1 MAGGHF
7 WEDRWKDSGTI
18 FEGLSSDYD
27 RYRPSYSTAS
37 IDWLGRSGGKVRC
50 LADIASGTGI
60 LTRQLCAAFRQ
71 ALVIGIEPGSDMLV
85 KASAAGNS
93 GVHWLAGCAEALPL
107 ADASVDLVTA
117 GQALHWF
124 DRIRFYA
131 ECARV
136 LRSGGRL
143 AILYNNRIRDSV
155 IAETFESALE
165 AVSPGYRRGYRDLDA
180 RCEFEAFPGTRD
192 VKYRRFTWSWDRTI
206 GDFLGYV
213 RSTSHFKAA
222 LGFHTDEEVLAAMH
236 DALVP
241 HADAAGILR
250 IPHETEVTTAV
261 FG

>member
-1 MAGGHF
+1 MTGGHF
-7 WEDRWKDSGTI
+7 WADRWKDSGTI

-37 IDWLGRSGGKVRC
+37 IDWLGRSDGMVRC

-60 LTRQLCAAFRQ
+60 LTRQLYATFRQ
-71 ALVIGIEPGSDMLV
+71 ALVIGIEPGSDMLA
-85 KASAAGNS
+85 KTSAAGIS
-93 GVHWLAGCAEALPL
+93 GVHWLAGRAEALPL
-107 ADASVDLVTA
+107 ADGSVDLVTA

-136 LRSGGRL
+136 LRPGGRL
-143 AILYNNRIRDSV
+143 AILYNNRIRDSA
-155 IAETFESALE
+155 IAETFETALE

-180 RCEFEAFPGTRD
+180 RRELKAFSGTRD
-192 VKYRRFTWSWDRTI
+192 VEYRRFTWSWDRTF

-213 RSTSHFKAA
+213 RSTSHFKVA
-222 LGFHTDEEVLAAMH
+222 LSLHTDEEVLSAMYK
-236 DALVP
+236 ALVP
-241 HADAAGILR
+241 HADVAGILR
-250 IPHETEVTTAV
+250 IPYETEVTTAV

>member
-7 WEDRWKDSGTI
+7 WADRWEDSGAI
-18 FEGLSSDYD
+18 FEGLSSDYH

-60 LTRQLCAAFRQ
+60 LTRQLCTAFRQ
-71 ALVIGIEPGSDMLV
+71 ALVVGIEPGSDMLV
-85 KASAAGNS
+85 KASRAGIA
-93 GVHWLAGCAEALPL
+93 GVLWVAGRAETLPL
-107 ADASVDLVTA
+107 ADGSIDLATV

-124 DRIRFYA
+124 DRIRFYT

-136 LRSGGRL
+136 LRPGGRL
-143 AILYNNRIRDSV
+143 AILYNNRIRDSA
-155 IAETFESALE
+155 IAETFETALE

-180 RCEFEAFPGTRD
+180 RRELETFPGTSA
-192 VKYRRFTWSWDRTI
+192 VTCRRFTWSWDRTI
-206 GDFLGYV
+206 ADFLGYV

-222 LGFHTDEEVLAAMH
+222 SGIHADGEALAAMH

-250 IPHETEVTTAV
+250 IPYETEVTTAV
-261 FG
+261 FS